1 MATYVLNDEMQV
13 IGKAGERG
21 ITIAIDI
28 AAWKQAQPD
37 GVGGILATR
46 PAGDRLPLVTQIVG
60 DKMLAD
66 LPQEC
71 TDRPGRYDYTATWT
85 LAGELSQSH
94 VYQTIILASEV
105 GRGMPPECGR
115 HKTPDWATEI
125 YIKAEQVVNALDA
138 ALQLEGYAAE
148 AVEAA
153 DDAKGYADS
162 AAESM
167 ESAAADALRAETAA
181 DSVTAATVAETI
193 QYLGI

>member
-1 MATYVLNDEMQV
+1 MATYLLTDEMQV
-13 IGKAGERG
+13 IGRAGERG
-21 ITIAIDI
+21 ITIAIDV
-28 AAWKQAQPD
+28 AAWQQAQPD

-46 PAGDRLPLVTQIVG
+46 PAGDRMPLVTQIVG

-105 GRGMPPECGR
+105 GRGMPTDSCPLG
-115 HKTPDWATEI
+115 TPPWATDI
-125 YIKAEQVVNALDA
+125 YIKAEQVLTALDA

-148 AVEAA
+148 ALAAAEDAEGFKDAAEDAAEAA
-153 DDAKGYADS
+153 S
-162 AAESM
+162 
-167 ESAAADALRAETAA
+167 ADADRAETAA
-181 DSVTAATVAETI
+181 DSVTSATVTETI
-193 QYLGI
+193 DYLNI